1 MHKNHKNNTD
11 ITKIST
17 KKLDYLLHMSYNKN
31 VNLCSE
37 VIDTVSSGTE
47 NRAASLTERAKG
59 HLETINRHKLLVMK
73 YCFKAGLYKQGLL
86 HDLSK
91 YSPAEFFSGVKY
103 FQGDKSPNT
112 AERAEKGYSLAW
124 LHHKGRNRHH
134 MEYWIDYGQ
143 TGDKGMTGL
152 KMPEKYVV
160 EMFCDRIAACKVY
173 HGDAYTDA
181 DPYNYYKRSHSHYM
195 IHPETDKL
203 LRRLLLILRDY
214 GEEKAFAYI
223 RRRVLRKG

>member
-1 MHKNHKNNTD
+1 MNPIGHFLT
-11 ITKIST
+11 ITKHR
-17 KKLDYLLHMSYNKN
+17 HM
-31 VNLCSE
+31 
-37 VIDTVSSGTE
+37 VI
-47 NRAASLTERAKG
+47 
-59 HLETINRHKLLVMK
+59 RH
-73 YCFKAGLYKQGLL
+73 CFKAGIPIRGLL

-91 YSPAEFFSGVKY
+91 YSPTEFIPGAKY
-103 FQGDKSPNT
+103 YTGKKSPNEG
-112 AERAEKGYSLAW
+112 ERDEYGYSRAW

-181 DPYNYYKRSHSHYM
+181 DPYNYYKRSRPHYM
-195 IHPETDKL
+195 IHPETDRL

-223 RRRVLRKG
+223 RGRVLRKD